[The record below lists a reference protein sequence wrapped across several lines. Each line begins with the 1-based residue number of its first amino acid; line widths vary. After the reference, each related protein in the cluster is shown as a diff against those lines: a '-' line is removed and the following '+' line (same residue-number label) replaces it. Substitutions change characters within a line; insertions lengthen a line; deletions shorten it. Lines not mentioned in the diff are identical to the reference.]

1 MKAAQITGY
10 RKVEIRDIPDLGN
23 LEEGHVRF
31 KTECISICG
40 SDIHSAFDKVIP
52 EEDYPLPPGMPT
64 HEVASIVV
72 ESKDERYPVGS
83 RAIVIPNYRKP
94 DGSLGTGGA
103 VEYIDQT
110 HDRIIQLP
118 DWGDLEDW
126 LMLQHSGTVLYSAK
140 HWGNIFGKKIA
151 VLGQGGIGLSFTMF
165 ASKQGA
171 AEVVGID
178 KHDYRLE
185 KSISLGA
192 TKSMKFTSL
201 ENLIQQTEDITNGE
215 LFDIVVDASGNKDG
229 FNICLNLLKPQG
241 KFITFSIVTEDMV
254 EFEHS
259 LMLRKNLDIHATQI
273 ATTPLPI
280 DEIRE
285 LVSLAERGWWDPKS
299 LKTHVSDLSDLQ
311 SCYEDYT
318 DQKNKVIKNVVRFN
332 P

>member
-1 MKAAQITGY
+1 MKVAQITGY
-10 RKVEIRDIPDLGN
+10 RKIEITDIPDLGD
-23 LEEGHVRF
+23 LKDGHVRF
-31 KTECISICG
+31 KTDCISVCG
-40 SDIHSAFDKVIP
+40 SDIHGAFDKVIP
-52 EEDYPLPPGMPT
+52 EEEYPLPPGMPT
-64 HEVASIVV
+64 HEVASVVV

-110 HDRIIQLP
+110 HEKIIKLP
-118 DWGDLEDW
+118 DWGELEDW

-185 KSISLGA
+185 KSISVGA
-192 TKSMKFTSL
+192 TKTMKFVNL
-201 ENLIQQTEDITNGE
+201 DDLIQKTEDLTNGE
-215 LFDIVVDASGNKDG
+215 LFDIVVDASGNKEG
-229 FNICLNLLKPQG
+229 FNICLNLLKPAG
-241 KFITFSIVTEDMV
+241 KFITFSIVTEEMV

-259 LMLRKNLDIHATQI
+259 LMLRKNLDIHSTQI
-273 ATTPLPI
+273 ATTPEPI
-280 DEIRE
+280 AEIRE
-285 LVSLAERGWWDPKS
+285 LVSLAERGWWDPKL
-299 LKTHVSDLSDLQ
+299 LKTSVTSIDNIQEAFENYMS
-311 SCYEDYT
+311 
-318 DQKNKVIKNVVRFN
+318 QKDNVIKTVLKF
-332 P
+332 